1 MIRRTSQEPPFVAIA
16 AIGSALGTRPSFET
30 DARPS
35 SPLLPQLRRRRRRS
49 CRRLP
54 SLSDG
59 DSPSSLPTSFLGRLR
74 VFPQLFEN
82 DVVAASSS
90 RKINVRILQL
100 KDHGA
105 RHGLRPRFVRLDG
118 PILLLFRRARRRRPT
133 RTKQMLFLQTQTGEF
148 ALPPLFDARSADRGE
163 KALVVSNDGAEF
175 GAGSEDGIGLG
186 FEGLDSLVYGVFF
199 FVVDGVCVVLV
210 VLVVVASFFLFFLF
224 LFFLLFFFFVIF
236 FLLLFD
242 TSPSSSSYFVGIVVV
257 AHAIVGMF
265 PLLFCLC
272 AIVVFVVMVLILYL
286 LLLLLLLLRGRCR
299 NCSLGRT
306 MSVLYPS
313 AASSSCCSSS
323 AASSLFA
330 FPLPSSFPFFFFFF
344 FFRSTPSAPK
354 ASEFKRRVKASKL
367 H

>member
-224 LFFLLFFFFVIF
+224 F
-236 FLLLFD
+236 
-242 TSPSSSSYFVGIVVV
+242 
-257 AHAIVGMF
+257 
-265 PLLFCLC
+265 
-272 AIVVFVVMVLILYL
+272 
-286 LLLLLLLLRGRCR
+286 RCR
-299 NCSLGRT
+299 FSAIDGGPISFFCRGA
-306 MSVLYPS
+306 VLPNGGGGS
-313 AASSSCCSSS
+313 
-323 AASSLFA
+323 
-330 FPLPSSFPFFFFFF
+330 
-344 FFRSTPSAPK
+344 
-354 ASEFKRRVKASKL
+354 RRPHRNGS
-367 H
+367 HGHRRRRR